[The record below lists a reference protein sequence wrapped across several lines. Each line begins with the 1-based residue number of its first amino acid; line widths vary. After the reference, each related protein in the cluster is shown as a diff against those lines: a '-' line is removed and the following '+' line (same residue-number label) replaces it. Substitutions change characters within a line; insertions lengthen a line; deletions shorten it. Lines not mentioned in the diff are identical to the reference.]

1 MPTLV
6 ATPWPKG
13 PVVASMP
20 EVQRPRAL
28 AVELAETLDV
38 VARDPQL
45 AEPLV
50 VRIHSRTPSRRRT
63 RAHSLVNVGAAF
75 C

>member
-13 PVVASMP
+13 PVGVSMA
-20 EVQRPRAL
+20 EVQPPRAL
-28 AVELAETLDV
+28 AVELAETPDV
-38 VARDPQL
+38 VERDRQL

-50 VRIHSRTPSRRRT
+50 VRIDRLDADEVQQRNSP
-63 RAHSLVNVGAAF
+63 